1 MSTVTTSSLSDT
13 LPSTVPKLEAKGEN
27 WGIFYVHFM
36 DAVKVKGF
44 WGHFDGS
51 SPEPTLSAIPT
62 EDETKAKNQWA
73 KDKHS
78 AKTLLTQ
85 CLPNSTVMEIHSKK
99 MVQERWEVVVKEYTK
114 KGVYMQTELRVKFL
128 TSRCPERGNAKD
140 FLRGLWLKKE
150 ELAQV
155 GVTISDKD
163 YLLTIILSLLDVLSN
178 FASAQIAWTM
188 QQMSQL
194 IDANMLMSMLL
205 QEVERQDLRAQ
216 RCK

>member
-1 MSTVTTSSLSDT
+1 
-13 LPSTVPKLEAKGEN
+13 
-27 WGIFYVHFM
+27 
-36 DAVKVKGF
+36 
-44 WGHFDGS
+44 
-51 SPEPTLSAIPT
+51 
-62 EDETKAKNQWA
+62 
-73 KDKHS
+73 
-78 AKTLLTQ
+78 
-85 CLPNSTVMEIHSKK
+85 MEIHSKK

-163 YLLTIILSLLDVLSN
+163 YLLTIILSLPDVLSN

-194 IDANMLMSMLL
+194 MDANTLMSMLL